1 MEKKNRPL
9 QAANSDIRVSDVT
22 PLTKSLQAPKRTP
35 KKHRARVY
43 MLRTGIEGWTE
54 NDILRY
60 CRLSSGRN
68 YATELER
75 QLGITLERIDE
86 KNPDGIGTHLRY
98 RFSCRGDVLKVITH
112 VNHLASINDHNG
124 LSQQEIADI
133 LKLYRR
139 QLKAR
144 ISAAN
149 NFKPMCDA
157 LNMARAEMGKT
168 TQQHH
173 YTNESNMI
181 SRIVLGGLTAKQW
194 ARINGY
200 SGEPRDHM
208 NAEQLEHLSYLE
220 STNITLIDMGMEY
233 EQRKGELTRLSQ
245 RWLAKRL
252 EVVNV

>member
-1 MEKKNRPL
+1 MKKKNRPL
-9 QAANSDIRVSDVT
+9 QAANSDIRTSDIT
-22 PLTKSLQAPKRTP
+22 PTTSPVQVPRRTP

-112 VNHLASINDHNG
+112 VNHLANINDHNR

-133 LKLYRR
+133 LKLY
-139 QLKAR
+139 
-144 ISAAN
+144 
-149 NFKPMCDA
+149 P
-157 LNMARAEMGKT
+157 
-168 TQQHH
+168 
-173 YTNESNMI
+173 
-181 SRIVLGGLTAKQW
+181 
-194 ARINGY
+194 
-200 SGEPRDHM
+200 
-208 NAEQLEHLSYLE
+208 NAF
-220 STNITLIDMGMEY
+220 N
-233 EQRKGELTRLSQ
+233 
-245 RWLAKRL
+245 A
-252 EVVNV
+252 V

>member
-112 VNHLASINDHNG
+112 INHLAGPCRDGENDAATPLHKREQYDF
-124 LSQQEIADI
+124 S
-133 LKLYRR
+133 YR
-139 QLKAR
+139 
-144 ISAAN
+144 SWWAN
-149 NFKPMCDA
+149 C
-157 LNMARAEMGKT
+157 
-168 TQQHH
+168 
-173 YTNESNMI
+173 
-181 SRIVLGGLTAKQW
+181 
-194 ARINGY
+194 
-200 SGEPRDHM
+200 
-208 NAEQLEHLSYLE
+208 
-220 STNITLIDMGMEY
+220 
-233 EQRKGELTRLSQ
+233 
-245 RWLAKRL
+245 
-252 EVVNV
+252 